1 MSSPWDLDAD
11 VVVAGTGG
19 AGLAAAIEARRAG
32 ATVLMLDCDASFG
45 GASVISG
52 GGCFIVGT
60 PLQAQHGIEDSVD
73 AAYEDWLAWGGETV
87 DREWARCYIERSRPD
102 LYDWFEA
109 LGVRWTKLKR
119 QEGNRVLRWHQS
131 PGGGREVTTA
141 LYDEARRL
149 GVERWLWRT
158 AAEEIVLR
166 DGGVA
171 GLRVRH
177 LDDGTTAAVRCRAL
191 VVATGG
197 FMSDEAMVRR
207 YNPRLEGVP
216 ILLGAAPNA
225 TGSGHRLIERAG
237 GALSH
242 MDAMWIYAY
251 GTPDYRDPD
260 GRRGILVREIRGSV
274 WVNAQGRRFH
284 NEGRQGPA
292 SATPALLAQ
301 TPPRAWAILDGAML
315 DGLELAHPSF
325 RSGVTPDRK
334 LVREYLEASPFVH
347 FEATLDALAAA
358 LRVPAGVFADTIER
372 YNAAI
377 REGRSHDPDQ
387 HKPLDGL
394 RPLEVP
400 PFVAITFMPTTRKNL
415 GGVKTTLRCEVVR
428 PDGSPIPGLYAAGEL
443 AGMAGGHIN
452 GARGLEGTM
461 LGPAIFS
468 GRVAG
473 RWAARASAS
482 RQLARRN

>member
-1 MSSPWDLDAD
+1 MSEQWDLDAD
-11 VVVAGTGG
+11 VVIAGTGG

-32 ATVLMLDCDASFG
+32 ATVLMLDCDESFG

-52 GGCFIVGT
+52 GGCFMVNT
-60 PLQAQHGIEDSVD
+60 PLQAQHGIEDSIE
-73 AAYEDWLAWGGETV
+73 AAYEDWLAWGGDTV
-87 DREWARCYIERSRPD
+87 DREWARVYIERSRPD

-109 LGVRWTKLKR
+109 MGVRWTKLKR

-131 PGGGREVTTA
+131 PGGGREVTTT

-149 GVERWLWRT
+149 GVTRWLWRT
-158 AAEEIVLR
+158 AADELIMA
-166 DGGVA
+166 DGRVA
-171 GLRVRH
+171 GLAAH
-177 LDDGTTAAVRCRAL
+177 DLDSGATLTIRARAV
-191 VVATGG
+191 VMATGG
-197 FMSDEAMVRR
+197 FMSDEAMVYRH
-207 YNPRLEGVP
+207 NPRLRGVP
-216 ILLGAAPNA
+216 ILLAAGSHA
-225 TGSGHRLIERAG
+225 TGSGHCLIERAG
-237 GALSH
+237 GLLTH

-251 GTPDYRDPD
+251 GTPDYRDAA
-260 GRRGILVREIRGSV
+260 GKRGILVREIRGSV

-292 SATPALLAQ
+292 TATPALLAQ
-301 TPPRAWAILDGAML
+301 SPPRAWAILDGPMI

-325 RSGVTPDRK
+325 RSGVTPDRA
-334 LVREYLEASPFVH
+334 LVRAYLEASPFVH
-347 FEATLDALAAA
+347 FAPTLPALAEAM
-358 LRVPAGVFADTIER
+358 RVPAETFVDTIER
-372 YNAAI
+372 YNTAI

-387 HKPLDGL
+387 QKPLAGM
-394 RPLEVP
+394 RPLDAP

-428 PDGSPIPGLYAAGEL
+428 PGGAPIPGLYAAGEL

-473 RWAARASAS
+473 QWAARAAVS
-482 RQLARRN
+482 Q